1 MLLFKV
7 VFAMGI
13 AMLMSGGIYNLARYG
28 PEPKKAER
36 WAVRTNA
43 AAVKLGPKVWR
54 IGAVVTAIG
63 AVGWIITA
71 LLGLD

>member
-7 VFAMGI
+7 LFAMGVAI
-13 AMLMSGGIYNLARYG
+13 LLTGGMGNLARYG
-28 PEPKKAER
+28 PEPRKPDRYSVER
-36 WAVRTNA
+36 NA
-43 AAVKLGPKVWR
+43 AAVRLGPKVWR

-63 AVGWIITA
+63 AVGWIVTS

>member
-13 AMLMSGGIYNLARYG
+13 ATLMLGGMWNLARYG
-28 PEPKKAER
+28 PEPRKPDRYSIE
-36 WAVRTNA
+36 TNA
-43 AAVKLGPKVWR
+43 AAVRLGPKTWR

-63 AVGWIITA
+63 AVGWLVTS